1 MARNQNS
8 DRLAHARRLM
18 DLGCP
23 LDLEYFQE
31 ARNSSCRTLRIK
43 QVGAVIGS
51 QVFEIEP
58 LGVGCILDLEIVND
72 TGRPI
77 YLRDFELE
85 LPWMDPL
92 FCLLPDPRLRD
103 EASQS
108 YRFHGTKIEFPRSI
122 VINRFVPGSTRFP
135 KGGLVAGLVL
145 SQGPETIPNCYKHGE
160 ILDMKFSVVDQYDN
174 RHSATVSVYIDKSA
188 QFSRKAPK
196 KPHRGLFKVSQSADE
211 AEIITV
217 SG

>member
-1 MARNQNS
+1 MSKNRDA

-31 ARNSSCRTLRIK
+31 ASYSSFRTLRIK

-51 QVFEIEP
+51 QVFEIES
-58 LGVGCILDLEIVND
+58 LGVGCMLDLEIVND

-85 LPWMDPL
+85 LPWIDPL

-103 EASQS
+103 EESQT
-108 YRFHGTKIEFPRSI
+108 YRFYGTKIEFPRSI

-145 SQGPETIPNCYKHGE
+145 SRGPEAIPNRYKHGE
-160 ILDMKFSVVDQYDN
+160 ILDVKFSVVDQYDN
-174 RHSATVSVYIDKSA
+174 RHSASVSVYVDKSA
-188 QFSRKAPK
+188 QFSPKLPK
-196 KPHRGLFKVSQSADE
+196 KPHRRLLEVSQPGDE
-211 AEIITV
+211 GKLIRAF
-217 SG
+217 G